1 MRGSLITSPQKADQQ
16 NAGLN
21 ACAIHFAELVVHHI
35 AMRNIVSRVYASYE
49 AARSLP
55 SATGFKPN
63 LAPWQVE
70 AIFRCLISSQ
80 ALLDI
85 YCSLEDPLAR
95 SLPNMY
101 LVWTIFAGFSLV
113 KLSYLAEAVSST
125 DSSIMTEMPSQRST
139 TDFLDA
145 MVSKIEAVSRNGYMP
160 QAKGFG
166 FAFKKLRSYYVQKK
180 HMCLHA
186 GGDCESSID
195 GQSAQIINPLG
206 DGSGQ
211 SKTNA
216 STQELG
222 GSDWQR
228 VEFDQSLDRHSGL
241 HQVLPEPYSST
252 VTDISR
258 GMLDTSEIPIPA
270 AYDPSTYAQ
279 TNWDDFVLDDVAMR
293 ELNDFMM
300 EDDPAWMRAFL

>member
-1 MRGSLITSPQKADQQ
+1 
-16 NAGLN
+16 
-21 ACAIHFAELVVHHI
+21 
-35 AMRNIVSRVYASYE
+35 MRNIVNRVYISYE
-49 AARSLP
+49 AARSLS
-55 SATGFKPN
+55 SATGFKPT

-85 YCSLEDPLAR
+85 YCSLEDALAR

-101 LVWTIFAGFSLV
+101 LIWTIFAGFSLV
-113 KLSYLAEAVSST
+113 KLNYLAEAVSST
-125 DSSIMTEMPSQRST
+125 DSSIMTEMPSQKST

-166 FAFKKLRSYYVQKK
+166 LAFKKLRSYYVQKK
-180 HMCLHA
+180 HMCLHS

-195 GQSAQIINPLG
+195 GQAAQIINPLG
-206 DGSGQ
+206 DGLEH
-211 SKTNA
+211 SKPNA
-216 STQELG
+216 LAQEPG
-222 GSDWQR
+222 GSSWQSI
-228 VEFDQSLDRHSGL
+228 EFGQSLDRHSSL
-241 HQVLPEPYSST
+241 SQILPEPSSSAD
-252 VTDISR
+252 TDISQ
-258 GMLDTSEIPIPA
+258 GMLDASNLPTHA
-270 AYDPSTYAQ
+270 AYDPSTYDQ

-293 ELNDFMM
+293 ELNDFMR